1 MGWCLSRLFVIELVD
16 KIRFLPVR
24 AFERMIWI
32 PAGRDLPARGLRILG
47 PRSTGFQ
54 YQTGGGDACS
64 GARRLSLAGQ
74 GRCAEDREHAGAAA
88 FPFPILGIDSDNG
101 SKFINWEPFRWCE
114 QENRRPRPRRRRVNG
129 SGNSR
134 PNGPRSTPAIGRLW
148 RNVPFLDWDAEIRRV
163 ICSTNLIESLNARY
177 RPSSAAADRR

>member
-1 MGWCLSRLFVIELVD
+1 
-16 KIRFLPVR
+16 
-24 AFERMIWI
+24 
-32 PAGRDLPARGLRILG
+32 LG

-54 YQTGGGDACS
+54 YQTGGGDAGS

-114 QENRRPRPRRRRVNG
+114 QEKRASP
-129 SGNSR
+129 
-134 PNGPRSTPAIGRLW
+134 T
-148 RNVPFLDWDAEIRRV
+148 E
-163 ICSTNLIESLNARY
+163 
-177 RPSSAAADRR
+177 AAARERFGEFEAKWATKYPGDRPALAQRPFP